1 MWQISC
7 VVITAI
13 SIYIHLVA
21 GLAVWMN
28 NMDFNIIGDIVFFFL
43 IFPAFILYVIAQV
56 VTLVLAFTS
65 LRELPHGAFDTV
77 HWTTFIPHV

>member
-7 VVITAI
+7 VVITAV

-28 NMDFNIIGDIVFFFL
+28 NMDFNIIGDIVFFF
-43 IFPAFILYVIAQV
+43 FDFSCFY
-56 VTLVLAFTS
+56 TLCYSSGGHFS
-65 LRELPHGAFDTV
+65 FG
-77 HWTTFIPHV
+77 IYIS